1 MIVFSKQKRGGV
13 LAQFRRGKKGQ
24 KQLLGQTF
32 ILVLLSPVISRI
44 LLTAPSAPRGER
56 SEQALPTP

>member
-1 MIVFSKQKRGGV
+1 MIVFSKQKRGV
-13 LAQFRRGKKGQ
+13 LAQFCRGKKGQ